1 MSSDCHSFKD
11 THRFSKLIEDYS
23 DSHPD
28 LASFFHRPFHS
39 DSFTPQMDEKF
50 ANFPSAHRKNLIEV
64 LNEQYADLTLSSKT
78 RANIDALASEEA
90 FTITTGHQLNLF
102 SGPLYF
108 WYKIIDTI
116 KLANH
121 VSETHGKIVVPI
133 FWMATEDHDFE
144 EINHFHIQHQ
154 TLQWNGQNLGPVGRR
169 KITGIEPVLDL
180 LQRTLK
186 PGVNGEYL
194 ISLFERSYG
203 NHSNLS
209 SATRYLVNELFGE
222 DGLVIL
228 DADHSKLK
236 TLFLPFMKDELLQQ
250 TSFEKIEK
258 TSDKLSERYHK
269 QVNPRPINLFY
280 ISQNIRVRIERLD
293 NGFVSSGSNYLWS
306 EDELLNEMD
315 LHPERFSPNALLRP
329 VFQEVVLPN
338 LCYVGGGAE
347 IAYWLQLKSYFD
359 AQNITFPILKIRNSA
374 LLVSK
379 QQEQKW
385 MKLGMSNKD
394 FLRPLVEVFDEFA
407 LKNGEDKPDF
417 QNLYDQLSQ
426 QFNVLKKHAEATDP
440 SFMSAVEAQRSK
452 QNKGLKNLEKRW
464 LRAQKK
470 RYIQSIRRL
479 EEQYREV
486 NPNGKMQ
493 ERHLN
498 FASFYNEFGTKFKYE
513 LFDSLDPM
521 TQGFYVIS
529 M

>member
-1 MSSDCHSFKD
+1 MSSDCLSFRD
-11 THRFSKLIEDYS
+11 TRSFSKLIEDYS
-23 DSHPD
+23 DSHTD

-39 DSFTPQMDEKF
+39 NSFTPQMDEKC
-50 ANFPSAHRKNLIEV
+50 ANFPQGNRKILIEV
-64 LNEQYADLTLSSKT
+64 LNEQYADLNISSKT
-78 RANIDALASEEA
+78 RANIDALLSKEV

-121 VSETHGKIVVPI
+121 LRETNGKIIVPV

-144 EINHFHIQHQ
+144 EINHFHIQNQ
-154 TLQWNGQNLGPVGRR
+154 TLHWTGQNLGPVGRR
-169 KITGIEPVLDL
+169 EITLIEPVIDL
-180 LQRTLK
+180 LKRTLK

-194 ISLFERSYG
+194 ISLFERSYL

-236 TLFLPFMKDELLQQ
+236 SLFVPFMKDELLRQ

-258 TSDKLSERYHK
+258 TSVKLSERYHK

-280 ISQNIRVRIERLD
+280 LSQNTRVRIERLD
-293 NGFVSSGSNYLWS
+293 NGFASTGSNYSWS
-306 EDELLNEMD
+306 EEELLNEMD
-315 LHPERFSPNALLRP
+315 LHPDRFSPNALLRP
-329 VFQEVVLPN
+329 VYQEVVLPN

-347 IAYWLQLKSYFD
+347 IAYWLQLKSYFV
-359 AQNITFPILKIRNSA
+359 AQNITFPCLKIRNSA

-385 MKLGMSNKD
+385 MKLGLSSKD
-394 FLRPLVEVFDEFA
+394 FLRPLKEVTDEFA
-407 LKNGEDKPDF
+407 LKNGDCKPDF
-417 QNLYDQLSQ
+417 QSLYDQLSQ
-426 QFNVLKKHAEATDP
+426 QFNILKRHAEATDP
-440 SFMSAVEAQRSK
+440 SFMSAVEAQLSK

-464 LRAQKK
+464 LRAQNKK
-470 RYIQSIRRL
+470 YVQNIRGI

-486 NPNGKMQ
+486 NPNEKMQ

-498 FASFYNEFGTKFKYE
+498 FASFYNEFGTKFKSE

-521 TQGFYVIS
+521 TQGFYIIS